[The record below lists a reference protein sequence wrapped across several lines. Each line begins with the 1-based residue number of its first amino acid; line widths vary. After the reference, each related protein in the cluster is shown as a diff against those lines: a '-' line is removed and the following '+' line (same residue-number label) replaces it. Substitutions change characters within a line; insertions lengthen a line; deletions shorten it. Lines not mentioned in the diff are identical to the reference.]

1 MPRNGYYLSRV
12 LLPARLLWMLILLTA
27 CGSAMPTVAV
37 APQIAATPEPQPT
50 AKVDDL
56 IALSDEFDD
65 ARTLSSWQDHAT
77 IEGWPSWIEAVDVDT
92 TSKGHLYLV
101 PLTSGWYQDY
111 RGVFLFKEVTGDF
124 DVSTRIQ
131 ATGKQS
137 ELPKR
142 AFSLSGLMVRQP
154 RQVTMETW
162 QPDRENWMFI
172 TTGFGDHH
180 PQRAGKPQIETKT
193 TTNSRS
199 SLVLRLS
206 RHGWVDLRV
215 VRVGKTF
222 LMLYRFPGDAW
233 QISQIYQRPDLPPT
247 LQVGLNAYSSNG
259 TSGDVVE
266 FNRTAQPEPGD
277 LIVRSDYMRF
287 RRPGVPENL
296 KAELAANEPNRDEW
310 LQLIGE

>member
-1 MPRNGYYLSRV
+1 MSPIRRSL
-12 LLPARLLWMLILLTA
+12 ARLLGSLILLLLTA
-27 CGSAMPTVAV
+27 CGSAIPTVAV
-37 APQIAATPEPQPT
+37 APQPAPTAEPPQPT
-50 AKVDDL
+50 PTAKIDDL
-56 IALSDEFDD
+56 LALSDEFDD
-65 ARTLSSWQDHAT
+65 PGTLRNWQDHAT
-77 IEGWPSWIEAVDVDT
+77 VEGWPSWIEAVDVDT
-92 TSKGHLYLV
+92 TSSGHLFLI
-101 PLTSGWYQDY
+101 PLSSGWYQDY
-111 RGVFLFKEVTGDF
+111 RGVFLFKTVTGDF
-124 DVSTRIQ
+124 DVTTRVQ

-162 QPDRENWMFI
+162 TPGHENWLFI

-193 TTNSRS
+193 TVNSRS
-199 SLVLRLS
+199 TLVLRLS
-206 RHGWVDLRV
+206 RSGWVDLRA
-215 VRVGKTF
+215 VRVGQTF

-259 TSGDVVE
+259 TSGDVVA
-266 FNRTAQPEPGD
+266 FNRTARPEPGD
-277 LIVRSDYMRF
+277 LIVRSDYIRF
-287 RRPGVPENL
+287 RRPSLSQDL
-296 KAELAANEPNRDEW
+296 KAELAAQELKREQW